1 MQPVSFTQLKAMMP
15 ILTTAG
21 ITVETNALAATSSH
35 MLDVEAKRGKGP
47 PYVCCIQGCG
57 KSFQHPP
64 AHSSHEKVVLKMFY

>member
-1 MQPVSFTQLKAMMP
+1 MQPVSFTQLKAMTP
-15 ILTTAG
+15 ILTAG
-21 ITVETNALAATSSH
+21 ITVEANSIAATSSH
-35 MLDVEAKRGKGP
+35 MLDVGAKSGKGP